1 MSEPKGIPI
10 TKPKSIWVKPIK
22 LKLKLFNSLFNTFKD
37 AILMNWT
44 KIPTDVLDTISGLE
58 LKTSISERGW
68 LLITRALMDAML
80 KLVDEHKNRIDVEAV
95 VSDRL
100 DKQLNEILE
109 NQDHYIGFDF
119 FERPKKMKLLEM
131 IQPVYCEFLQNVG
144 FESSMAQN
152 ICNRLAGYFL
162 LALMDEWRKNPDYYQ
177 TLGKGIKTPFDKA
190 GQKEKEWLHYLAWIR
205 KQVGEPVFAETFS
218 LKQVYIP
225 LRGYYKEK
233 IRGEKKGDEEVFK
246 DTIGTEKYKKIAID
260 LEEELTGWLEAADKD
275 DALRIITGGPGYGK
289 SSFLKIFAAR
299 LAKTNTR
306 VLFVP
311 LHRFEIKDDLK
322 DALQNFIQYNEYLSH
337 DPLGDERLIII
348 FDGLGELAMQGRVLA
363 DAASHF
369 IREIKMKLMNFNS
382 RQTRVQMIISGRDI
396 IIQANEAEFR
406 KEKQL
411 LHILPYYIK
420 EKKREE
426 YADKKGLLKKD
437 QRDTWWKNYGKI
449 KGKEYK
455 GLPKEL
461 INEDLDKLTAQPL
474 LNYLVALSFERGKIE
489 FSQSTN
495 LNEIYNDLLEAVHNR
510 SYEESRV
517 HKAVESL
524 EYNQFVRIL
533 EEIAVSAWHG
543 DGRTTT
549 AAEIER
555 HCHGSGLD
563 KILDTFKRSAK
574 EGIVSFMAAFY
585 FRRAGRDTYGE
596 ETFEFTHKS
605 FGEFLAAKRI
615 VKKIQKIHKELLERE
630 KSFDEGWGVKEC
642 LTEWI
647 KIFGPKELDWD
658 LLKFIS
664 NEIKTIH
671 EDNKDELKVVQET
684 VIQMMNYML
693 KNGMPMETIV
703 SSQGTRQPYFIEN
716 LQAINSEKA
725 LLILLSTIADVTGEI
740 SQIVWPSRTA
750 FGELISRLQGQR
762 TGPENFIL
770 RFLNQLNL
778 ENMILI
784 IKDFYNSNF
793 NRTNLSRVK
802 LTFANLIRALLV
814 EATLRGADLSR
825 ADLRRAYLKDANLR
839 EANLRSADLSGADL
853 DGADLS
859 GADLSGAKVTK
870 EQLKN
875 AKIDEDT
882 KLPWSDEES

>member
-177 TLGKGIKTPFDKA
+177 TLEKGIKTPFDKA
-190 GQKEKEWLHYLAWIR
+190 GQKEKEWLHYLAWIK

-233 IRGEKKGDEEVFK
+233 ISGEKKGDEEVFK

-348 FDGLGELAMQGRVLA
+348 FDGLDELAMQGRVLA

-382 RQTRVQMIISGRDI
+382 RKTRVQMIISGRDI

-406 KEKQL
+406 KEKLL

-420 EKKREE
+420 EEDREE
-426 YADKKGLLKKD
+426 YTDKKGLLKKD
-437 QRDTWWKNYGKI
+437 QRDAWWKNYGKI

-461 INEDLDKLTAQPL
+461 INEDLDKLTVQPL

-495 LNEIYNDLLEAVHNR
+495 LNEIYNDLLEAVHIR

-524 EYNQFVRIL
+524 DYNLFVRIL

-555 HCHGSGLD
+555 HCQGSGLD
-563 KILDTFKRSAK
+563 KILDTFKLSAK

-585 FRRAGRDTYGE
+585 FRKAGRGTYGE

-615 VKKIQKIHKELLERE
+615 VKKIQQIHKNLVERE

-642 LTEWI
+642 LTHWI
-647 KIFGPKELDWD
+647 KIFGPKELDGD
-658 LLKFIS
+658 LVKFIS

-671 EDNKDELKVVQET
+671 ENNKDELKAVQNT

-693 KNGMPMETIV
+693 KSGIPMETII
-703 SSQGTRQPYFIEN
+703 SSQGTRHPYFIEN
-716 LQAINSEKA
+716 TQAINSEKA
-725 LLILLSTIADVTGEI
+725 LLILLSTIADFTGEI
-740 SQIVWPSRTA
+740 SKVAWPSDTA
-750 FGELISRLQGQR
+750 FGELISRLHGQ
-762 TGPENFIL
+762 TAELENFIL

-778 ENMILI
+778 ENAILY
-784 IKDFYNSNF
+784 IKDFFGANLGGTNFRGARLIYANLYNTDL
-793 NRTNLSRVK
+793 RGANLSD
-802 LTFANLIRALLV
+802 ANLSDANLSGAYLRGSDLRDAD
-814 EATLRGADLSR
+814 LRGADLSR
-825 ADLRRAYLKDANLR
+825 ADLR
-839 EANLRSADLSGADL
+839 
-853 DGADLS
+853 
-859 GADLSGAKVTK
+859 GAKVTK